1 MIKVSEKFTFSEK
14 HRGLTAPEKFSRE
27 TFFLE
32 LLTWP
37 IWKLMRNLSGK
48 RGKDSWVQVMATQA
62 GSAWKHFAAKMAYQG
77 KGVNQSVW
85 MKKSIIKASPGRYS
99 DRAPESQCLGW
110 QTLLPKTDDYFLL
123 SRSKKL
129 HILNDFTIS
138 KGFWIV
144 RQMKA
149 DKQRKKEGTMPLQ
162 PSWCS
167 GEGRRGRRGWRRRS
181 SRWWG
186 WSRWWWRTP
195 RQRSRWGQRTTG
207 RERGRPSWRKM
218 MKRPCQENACSG
230 L

>member
-14 HRGLTAPEKFSRE
+14 HRGLTAPEKFSCE

-37 IWKLMRNLSGK
+37 IWK
-48 RGKDSWVQVMATQA
+48 SWETSVGREGRTP
-62 GSAWKHFAAKMAYQG
+62 GSKWWQRRQDPPENILLPRWHTKEKEWT
-77 KGVNQSVW
+77 VW

-110 QTLLPKTDDYFLL
+110 QTLLPKNRWLFPLITI
-123 SRSKKL
+123 KETTQ
-129 HILNDFTIS
+129 ILNYFTIS

-144 RQMKA
+144 RQMKV
-149 DKQRKKEGTMPLQ
+149 DKQRKKEATMPLQ

-167 GEGRRGRRGWRRRS
+167 AEGRRGRRGWRRRS

-207 RERGRPSWRKM
+207 RERGKPCWRKM
-218 MKRPCQENACSG
+218 MKRPCQANACTG